1 MVQFP
6 DGTAIHRKMSKE
18 AFYRHLPLKS
28 AVKDKFVS
36 DIESIYV
43 ENSLSNESLNLE
55 TESEIHEILLL
66 RLNLKKPECDVKI
79 MEAIA
84 RQNPHKLVFL
94 LVYHNQQQLAIYYK
108 KLYRTPWEDDVTLT
122 AQGFTLDE
130 IWNRLIVQI
139 ALRDERGT
147 PLDTMS
153 IDERLSRQEKI
164 LKLDKQ
170 ITRIEAAAWREK
182 QSKKRF
188 ELYQTI
194 QRRRTELRGIIKD
207 SQGN

>member
-18 AFYRHLPLKS
+18 AFYRHLPLTT
-28 AVKDKFVS
+28 AVRNKFVS

-66 RLNLKKPECDVKI
+66 RLNLKKPECDDII

-94 LVYHNQQQLAIYYK
+94 LVYQNQQQLAIYYK
-108 KLYRTPWEDDVTLT
+108 KLYRTPWEDDATLT

-139 ALRDERGT
+139 ALRDERGAL
-147 PLDTMS
+147 PDTIS
-153 IDERLSRQEKI
+153 IDERLSRQERI
-164 LKLDKQ
+164 LKLEKQ
-170 ITRIEAAAWREK
+170 IARVEAAAWREK

-188 ELYQTI
+188 ELYQTL
-194 QRRRTELRGIIKD
+194 QSRRTELRSIIKD

>member
-18 AFYRHLPLKS
+18 AFYRHLPLTT
-28 AVKDKFVS
+28 AVRNKFVS

-66 RLNLKKPECDVKI
+66 RLNLKKPECDNKI

-94 LVYHNQQQLAIYYK
+94 LVYQNQQQLGIYYK
-108 KLYRTPWEDDVTLT
+108 KLYRTPWGDDITLT
-122 AQGFTLDE
+122 AHGFTLDE
-130 IWNRLIVQI
+130 IWNGLIVQI

-147 PLDTMS
+147 PSATMS
-153 IDERLSRQEKI
+153 IDERLSRQERI
-164 LKLDKQ
+164 LKLEKQ
-170 ITRIEAAAWREK
+170 IARVEAAAWREK

-188 ELYQTI
+188 ELYQKSESYK
-194 QRRRTELRGIIKD
+194 REYYLLLK
-207 SQGN
+207 